1 VAWWLDPLEEPELE
15 EPVELDELG
24 ELDGDWSWSL
34 LDELELLFEPDVEPD
49 VEPPPDPPELPLEL
63 DEELLVWPA

>member
-1 VAWWLDPLEEPELE
+1 VAWWLDP
-15 EPVELDELG
+15 LDELG

-49 VEPPPDPPELPLEL
+49 VEPPPDPPELSLEL
-63 DEELLVWPA
+63 DEALLVWPA